1 MGSSPPFFEQT
12 VDTVKK
18 EANATAPQ
26 DMKIVIATEI
36 EIIETETGIA
46 TAVGDGM
53 TDVSH
58 LERDTAVETMMTI
71 RDVLPIMKMTA
82 AGTTVDTGMKTVV
95 VDTEVDEVDHRGTI
109 ATETGGDVA
118 KETKMGWV
126 LPSEGRQHLKV
137 LSRFRKGGERP
148 PDGIS
153 LLPDTN
159 NIPLCKPSKL
169 VSSALSTPMHSLTF
183 TRPLQPPR
191 S

>member
-1 MGSSPPFFEQT
+1 M
-12 VDTVKK
+12 DTVKK

-36 EIIETETGIA
+36 KIIETETGIA

-109 ATETGGDVA
+109 ATEETGGDVA
-118 KETKMGWV
+118 RETRMGWV

-148 PDGIS
+148 LDGTS
-153 LLPDTN
+153 LLLDTN

-169 VSSALSTPMHSLTF
+169 VSPALSAPMHPLTF
-183 TRPLQPPR
+183 TRSLQPPR